1 MDDNEVVHGHCSWT
15 MIKNPWMTEPSIQ
28 WMDEYA
34 TLRKLRHVGAVN
46 KLMIIALDS
55 SSS

>member
-1 MDDNEVVHGHCSWT
+1 MDDNEVVHGQT
-15 MIKNPWMTEPSIQ
+15 MIRNPWITEPSIQ
-28 WMDEYA
+28 WTDERA
-34 TLRKLRHVGAVN
+34 TLGKLQHFGAVN